1 MVGGLIM
8 VNNDLLEE
16 IINGY
21 NDGYDMESSL
31 CSWIDEDIFI
41 LFDEFLSKGIVLT
54 DEEKK
59 ELLNQMASINPSF
72 FNDRI
77 NILYLKLINLYN
89 KNQRVNGDNQEL
101 YYLVDHFSPKS
112 TDTSI
117 ISKQLQE
124 LLKNKDFKS
133 YIETNFNYESVLTPY
148 SVARNQAKTN
158 TNDTAD
164 SETFTEI
171 SDTLDKVIKQ
181 YNDEDY
187 VYEMI
192 EDNRKGDFAKLISKL
207 NINMLAR
214 VYCEVNGNEFTKDEK
229 EILSS
234 ELSQTQKSTLSDAIS
249 GRKK

>member
-1 MVGGLIM
+1 M
-8 VNNDLLEE
+8 
-16 IINGY
+16 
-21 NDGYDMESSL
+21 
-31 CSWIDEDIFI
+31 
-41 LFDEFLSKGIVLT
+41 
-54 DEEKK
+54 
-59 ELLNQMASINPSF
+59 
-72 FNDRI
+72 
-77 NILYLKLINLYN
+77 
-89 KNQRVNGDNQEL
+89 
-101 YYLVDHFSPKS
+101 
-112 TDTSI
+112 
-117 ISKQLQE
+117 
-124 LLKNKDFKS
+124 
-133 YIETNFNYESVLTPY
+133 
-148 SVARNQAKTN
+148 ARNQAKTN

-181 YNDEDY
+181 YNDKDY